1 MIASAWRR
9 AHRAAA
15 SPSRPPCTRA
25 AGAFVLL
32 LLAVASPSC
41 AQPTAPAAEADARG
55 AASSSSRA
63 AGPGAQGSGRPAT
76 SAADSPGAASASAAA
91 AAASSTT
98 AAPAASAS
106 APPPPAAPEDPR
118 NLTPPEPSAGPALQA
133 RAQALFDGVVADDPA
148 LAEPFWFPREPFTR
162 LKAIDKPEKYW
173 AQLHATY
180 QADVHKLHRSRQS
193 WQGARFLGYTPGS
206 APTWVKPGDEGN
218 SIGYW
223 RSFRGKVRFEQ
234 GGKEESF
241 EVRVTITWQGAWH
254 ITHLLPFKK

>member
-1 MIASAWRR
+1 MASAPARR
-9 AHRAAA
+9 PARETRPAATA
-15 SPSRPPCTRA
+15 S
-25 AGAFVLL
+25 
-32 LLAVASPSC
+32 AS
-41 AQPTAPAAEADARG
+41 TAPA
-55 AASSSSRA
+55 
-63 AGPGAQGSGRPAT
+63 
-76 SAADSPGAASASAAA
+76 AASASAA
-91 AAASSTT
+91 
-98 AAPAASAS
+98 
-106 APPPPAAPEDPR
+106 PAAPDDPR
-118 NLTPPEPSAGPALQA
+118 NATKPEDSAGPALQGRA
-133 RAQALFDGVVADDPA
+133 RALFDAVVADDPA

-180 QADVHKLHRSRQS
+180 EADVRKLHRSRKS
-193 WQGARFLGYTPGS
+193 WDGARFLSYQPGS

>member
-1 MIASAWRR
+1 VIASASRR
-9 AHRAAA
+9 APRAAA
-15 SPSRPPCTRA
+15 SPNRPPCTRA

-32 LLAVASPSC
+32 LLAAASPGC

-55 AASSSSRA
+55 PASSSSSA
-63 AGPGAQGSGRPAT
+63 AVPGGLGSGTPAT
-76 SAADSPGAASASAAA
+76 SAVGSAGEASTAAG
-91 AAASSTT
+91 ASSAP
-98 AAPAASAS
+98 AAPAASAA
-106 APPPPAAPEDPR
+106 APPAPVAPEDPK
-118 NLTPPEPSAGPALQA
+118 NATKPEDGAGPALQA
-133 RAQALFDGVVADDPA
+133 RAKALFDGVVADDPA

-173 AQLHATY
+173 GQLHRTY
-180 QADVHKLHRSRQS
+180 EADVHKLHRSRPS
-193 WQGARFLGYTPGS
+193 WQGARFLRYEPGS
-206 APTWVKPGDEGN
+206 APTWVKPGEEGN